1 MKKERIKAVEEKQF
15 NELYFNKK
23 VETKKD
29 WISLFGNTLKE
40 IDNFS
45 SSLTFWYVAD
55 FNKGVVEI
63 GGKPEL
69 ATPLTKK
76 DWLGLHPWDIGKLFH
91 PLDLPKMQAFVVFI
105 AGYYAQ
111 LKTSDRNKVKISLI
125 FRMLNNQNKYTWRQ
139 MEYPALHYVKNEPRF
154 LLCKVTEIQ
163 HILVDPKCIM
173 YIFDS
178 RTSEPT
184 LYFCEDEKVI
194 LKPYFSNKALSS
206 REIEVLQLLA
216 KGLISKEIASVLK
229 ISKNTV
235 ENHKQNIF
243 AKTNTKKVTELV
255 SFANQYLN
263 QL

>member
-1 MKKERIKAVEEKQF
+1 MKKEQVNKVEEKQF
-15 NELYFNKK
+15 NDLYYQKRVK
-23 VETKKD
+23 DKKD
-29 WISLFGNTLKE
+29 WKHLFKNTIKE

-45 SSLTFWYVAD
+45 YSLTFWYVAD

-76 DWLGLHPWDIGKLFH
+76 EWLGLHPWDIGKLFH

-111 LKTSDRNKVKISLI
+111 IKTSDRTKIKISLV

-139 MEYPALHYVKNEPRF
+139 MEYPALHYSKNEPRY

-163 HILVDPKCIM
+163 HIIADHKCIM
-173 YIFDS
+173 FIYDS

-184 LYFCEDEKVI
+184 LYYCEDEKVI
-194 LKPYFSNKALSS
+194 IKPYSCNKALSS
-206 REIEVLQLLA
+206 REIQVLQLLV

-263 QL
+263 Q